1 MYASKGG
8 TMNKKFKVTISI
20 IASMIIILGSAF
32 TIYAATTEYSLKS
45 HGIIAH
51 DGDGDGAY
59 TNTAKDIY
67 IDSGDLKTI
76 NDAVV
81 AGKTSLA
88 SAINSATASSATNKT
103 TLGTTDANLPAF
115 NDLKNAIA
123 NVKAAGNEEG
133 IITGQNNVINNV
145 GGKTSVTLEDDGTLK
160 LGYDG
165 TTGTPESP
173 ITNPTW
179 AAIENKLSGKTDA
192 DGNPIYSG
200 ITNLDSLESAITA
213 DNDNYTKEYVEQN
226 NCKRIVYLGSG
237 STYDLSSY
245 DGYTSFT
252 NSNFIVGITSGGI
265 GCDTYMAGDG
275 NRYSYSVNP
284 SYNSSTGK
292 LTISVGGSS
301 SASSC
306 AFYSFS
312 ANYNVY
318 LIY

>member
-1 MYASKGG
+1 
-8 TMNKKFKVTISI
+8 MNKKFKVTISI
-20 IASMIIILGSAF
+20 IASMIIIIGSAF

-103 TLGTTDANLPAF
+103 TLGTTEDTLPKF
-115 NDLKNAIA
+115 EQLKNAIA
-123 NVKAAGNEEG
+123 NVKAAGNEEGYATGNAAG

-145 GGKTSVTLEDDGTLK
+145 GGKTSATLGADGSLTLS
-160 LGYDG
+160 YDG
-165 TTGTPESP
+165 TTGTSSVG
-173 ITNPTW
+173 NPTW

-200 ITNLDSLESAITA
+200 ITDLDSLENAITA
-213 DNDNYTKEYVEQN
+213 DNDNYTNEYVEQN

-265 GCDTYMAGDG
+265 GCDTYMAGNG